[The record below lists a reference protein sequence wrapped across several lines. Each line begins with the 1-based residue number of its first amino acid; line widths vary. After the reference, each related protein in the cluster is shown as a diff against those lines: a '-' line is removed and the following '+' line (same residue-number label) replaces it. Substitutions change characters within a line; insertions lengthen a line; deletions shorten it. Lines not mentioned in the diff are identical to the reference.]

1 MLPIFAGI
9 TDMFGLVHIIA
20 LVTTIALVVVGF
32 IFAKKKLNIN
42 QMINVLFIIGIV
54 SETIKVFSY
63 ILMNED
69 TLGGYLPKTDL
80 PFQLCSMQIIFI
92 LILKITKSKDVKR
105 FLFSF
110 MAPSCLLGG
119 IAAILLPT
127 ASSRSTWPITI
138 QYFGYHAAIIIF
150 ALYLLS
156 SLEQRF
162 TVKDYLNSLKFL
174 AVIAFFA
181 IYINSMVYD
190 PAQAATGVSK
200 INFMYVVDPP
210 QEGLPFLNENHGW
223 LVYIVHYGILAVTL
237 ISLVYIVPIVKYFK
251 DLIENKKHKKHKEEK
266 VETLEEIVVEE
277 QE

>member
-1 MLPIFAGI
+1 MLPILAGT

-20 LVTTIALVVVGF
+20 LVATVALVVVGF

-42 QMINVLFIIGIV
+42 QMINTLFIIGLA
-54 SETIKVFSY
+54 SETIKVFAY
-63 ILMNED
+63 ILMNEE

-92 LILKITKSKDVKR
+92 LILKLTKNEKVRR
-105 FLFSF
+105 FLYSF

-119 IAAILLPT
+119 IAAILIPT

-150 ALYLLS
+150 ALYLLT
-156 SLEQRF
+156 SLEEKF
-162 TVKDYLNSLKFL
+162 TIKDYLNSLKFL
-174 AVIAFFA
+174 AAVAFFA
-181 IYINSMVYD
+181 FYINSMVYD
-190 PAQAATGVSK
+190 PVQAAAGTSK

-210 QEGLPFLNENHGW
+210 QDGLPFLNEKHGW

-237 ISLVYIVPIVKYFK
+237 ISLVYIVPIINFFK
-251 DLIENKKHKKHKEEK
+251 GLKHKEQPKEIEAAEEK
-266 VETLEEIVVEE
+266 AET

>member
-1 MLPIFAGI
+1 MRIYASSP

-20 LVTTIALVVVGF
+20 LIVTIAIVIGGF
-32 IFAKKKLNIN
+32 IYAKKKLNIN
-42 QMINVLFIIGIV
+42 QMINILFIIGII

-63 ILMNED
+63 ILMNEE

-127 ASSRSTWPITI
+127 SSSRSTWPITI

-181 IYINSMVYD
+181 IYINSMVYETGF
-190 PAQAATGVSK
+190 AEAGVSK

-223 LVYIVHYGILAVTL
+223 LVYIVHYAILAVTL
-237 ISLVYIVPIVKYFK
+237 VSLVYIVPIIKFFRDV
-251 DLIENKKHKKHKEEK
+251 IEQKKRKKHPEEK

-277 QE
+277 E